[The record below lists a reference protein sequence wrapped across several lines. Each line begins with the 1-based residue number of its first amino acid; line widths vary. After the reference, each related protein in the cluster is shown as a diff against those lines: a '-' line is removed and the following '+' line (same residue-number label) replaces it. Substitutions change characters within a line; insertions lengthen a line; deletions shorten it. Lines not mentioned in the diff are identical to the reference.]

1 MFQRFIGL
9 GFAVAVGTALIAA
22 DSSSKTTGGREA
34 TPDELVL
41 LTHALEQT
49 AGDMRRWAYTETR
62 LVRDEKGKV
71 KSDVVVRFD
80 PSKPYPEQW
89 TPITINQKPPTAKD
103 LEKYRKMGVRAQKA
117 AENPEKDPRR
127 KSLGEVIV
135 LAKSRVAS
143 ETAGQIVFEVPLK
156 KDDNIRFPP
165 EKFEVL
171 VRINKPARALEHIA
185 VRLRGSFRAK
195 LIVNVKKGG
204 GTLEFGAPDPRHPP
218 TLLAVNGDAS
228 ASVLFVSIGG
238 EIDLKRTELKHVK
251 PYDERFDVQIGTL
264 KTIDF

>member
-1 MFQRFIGL
+1 MFQRCIGF
-9 GFAVAVGTALIAA
+9 GFAMATACAALVAA
-22 DSSSKTTGGREA
+22 DSKTAAGREA

-41 LTHALEQT
+41 LTQALEKT

-89 TPITINQKPPTAKD
+89 TPIAINQKPPSAKE
-103 LEKYRKMGVRAQKA
+103 LEKYRKMGLRAQKA

-127 KSLGEVIV
+127 KSLGESIV

-143 ETAGQIVFEVPLK
+143 ETAEQIVFEVPLK

-195 LIVNVKKGG
+195 LIVNVKSGG
-204 GTLEFGAPDPRHPP
+204 GTLAFGVPDPQHPP

-264 KTIDF
+264 KAIDF